1 MDQESF
7 YKLPQKKQE
16 EFLKLRIKS
25 TLLGFTSREHG
36 DSNASFAVHPMYKYP
51 TDEYRYYDDST
62 VEINAIGKHLYKDL
76 AFTCSIADWSNGSY
90 AHDVRYT
97 DVYSVTTRTAKLM
110 HNTLKWIERK
120 NDENARWM
128 FDSGHLITFAD
139 FISVVSNTLMTVG
152 GVVRVNDVFVPLS
165 NEDLISH
172 IATQENYYIEK
183 YAEKAEKEV
192 ENA

>member
-1 MDQESF
+1 
-7 YKLPQKKQE
+7 
-16 EFLKLRIKS
+16 
-25 TLLGFTSREHG
+25 
-36 DSNASFAVHPMYKYP
+36 
-51 TDEYRYYDDST
+51 
-62 VEINAIGKHLYKDL
+62 
-76 AFTCSIADWSNGSY
+76 
-90 AHDVRYT
+90 
-97 DVYSVTTRTAKLM
+97 M